1 MDLEINK
8 FIKNR
13 SLPVKNSSTDSTINQ
28 TFTNYNSFEQ
38 QKNPTTNPTRET
50 KKIHSVILK
59 QKNSLTD

>member
-13 SLPVKNSSTDSTINQ
+13 SLPIENSSIENSSADSTINQ

-50 KKIHSVILK
+50 KKIHSVAL
-59 QKNSLTD
+59 L